1 MDTEEAVTEVMSV
14 VGPIGVAA
22 LFQRR
27 VGWKRKGKWKSGG
40 KGWSRFSFLA
50 EMPDQEYDEVFC
62 EGKGSSKGKRRS
74 FAKGKGRRTNP
85 RGRDGEVMK
94 CSQRLP
100 SGATCN

>member
-50 EMPDQEYDEVFC
+50 EMPDQ
-62 EGKGSSKGKRRS
+62 
-74 FAKGKGRRTNP
+74 
-85 RGRDGEVMK
+85 
-94 CSQRLP
+94 
-100 SGATCN
+100 